1 MSLLIQHIELNSKA
15 DTNQKLRFQL
25 TIYLEDTE
33 NNLSKEIIFL
43 PCKEATYLWA
53 WLDSKGV
60 QKRSNAKA
68 LGYNKAEKLA
78 QLISSPGLNNLNFK
92 TDFEAYTF
100 FKKNFDSSFLA
111 LLLGKDHDEISTKLE
126 KNNNYNVLG
135 GYLGGETESKD
146 KTRFKSFLLKN
157 LKNTCLIPQLLPQ
170 QVKNIN
176 GKYVQNQFQFTTTN
190 YKIL

>member
-1 MSLLIQHIELNSKA
+1 MTLMIQHIELNSKA
-15 DTNQKLRFQL
+15 NINQKLRFQL
-25 TIYLEDTE
+25 TIYTADTE
-33 NNLSKEIIFL
+33 NNLKKEIIFL

-78 QLISSPGLNNLNFK
+78 QLISRQDIHSPNFK
-92 TDFEAYTF
+92 SDFEAYAF
-100 FKKNFDSSFLA
+100 FKKNFDSSFLT
-111 LLLGKDHDEISTKLE
+111 LLLGKDHDEIATKLE
-126 KNNNYNVLG
+126 DNNNYNVLG

-157 LKNTCLIPQLLPQ
+157 LQDSTLVNQLLPQ
-170 QVKNIN
+170 PLKNRS
-176 GKYVQNQFQFTTTN
+176 GKRIQNQFHFTISN